1 MSKMDTWKQRQVV
14 REELQSKKDDWMK
27 EIKIMMEEEIAIEK
41 DSLKEA
47 VQCIKTL
54 KLEFNNAVDFMN

>member
-1 MSKMDTWKQRQVV
+1 M

-54 KLEFNNAVDFMN
+54 KLEFNKAVDFMN